1 MTLKLLLLVIFYNYH
16 SVKYA
21 WSQSLTELEMKMTN
35 GSDGFLNSYWM
46 IVLNLFANQ
55 IIAYR
60 KSANQSLSLK
70 ATIWKS
76 TSGCDENQ
84 HFARFP
90 KEAVCCRDDQQIVI
104 VTIVNPNIHSANV
117 SLPIRTCFEYS
128 QSRERIAPTPRCVCD
143 EGLDL
148 I

>member
-1 MTLKLLLLVIFYNYH
+1 MSLKLLLLVIYNCH
-16 SVKYA
+16 LVKIA
-21 WSQSLTELEMKMTN
+21 RSQNLTELEMKMTN

-46 IVLNLFANQ
+46 IVWNLFANQ

-70 ATIWKS
+70 ASIWKS

-84 HFARFP
+84 HFTRFP
-90 KEAVCCRDDQQIVI
+90 KEAVCCQDDQQIVI
-104 VTIVNPNIHSANV
+104 VTIVNPNTHSVNI
-117 SLPIRTCFEYS
+117 SRPIKTCFEYS
-128 QSRERIAPTPRCVCD
+128 HSREKIAPTPRCVCD